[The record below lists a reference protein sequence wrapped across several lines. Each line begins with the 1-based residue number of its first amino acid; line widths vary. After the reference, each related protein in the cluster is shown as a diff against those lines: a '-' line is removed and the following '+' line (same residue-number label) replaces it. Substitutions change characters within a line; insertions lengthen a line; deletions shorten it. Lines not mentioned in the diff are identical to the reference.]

1 MRLIMTLIL
10 TIILCIIGYIQDSPI
25 FFLAIIC
32 LLFFRLLIKS
42 LVRVAERVI
51 QDEDKF
57 DNIMLAISDLKSDI
71 ESKLSEI
78 QDEVS
83 LRG

>member
-1 MRLIMTLIL
+1 MIFIL
-10 TIILCIIGYIQDSPI
+10 TIILSIIGYIQDSPI

-32 LLFFRLLIKS
+32 LLFFRLLIKA
-42 LVRVAERVI
+42 LIRVAE
-51 QDEDKF
+51 DEDKF

-78 QDEVS
+78 QYEVS
-83 LRG
+83 NLDITCHADP